1 MTCTDSGDNASR
13 CAIREPQNADCSD
26 IDTEVMVFQARSRTC
41 SCIKHC
47 GSCARAK
54 ACVVSLDDVLIVVT

>member
-13 CAIREPQNADCSD
+13 SAIREPQNADCSD
-26 IDTEVMVFQARSRTC
+26 IDIEVVVFQARSRTS
-41 SCIKHC
+41 SCC